1 MRSVYEA
8 RVADQ
13 TEIRRNILQ
22 GSARCCTSA
31 FGTAWKSLFPVKAA
45 EELAARAGRSKRA
58 ADYQLS
64 GECEPSARA
73 VAALIVLVTTKRE

>member
-1 MRSVYEA
+1 VYEA

-22 GSARCCTSA
+22 GTAKSCTSA
-31 FGTAWKSLFPVKAA
+31 FGTAWKSLFPIKAA
-45 EELAARAGRSKRA
+45 EELAARAGMSKRA

-73 VAALIVLVTTKRE
+73 VAALVVEVTKRRT